1 MELKK
6 QCLKDFWA
14 WYLLPK
20 QQETYK
26 TSSIIHFGSNA
37 AAQVRFMAMSFTERY
52 GVFVDFFDEVGLE
65 LCVDRNCNDELNFT
79 CYIDWVVINIRTND
93 NYGGGGFRNS
103 RNRARIEA
111 IKKANKIYNTL

>member
-26 TSSIIHFGSNA
+26 TSSIIYFGSNA

-52 GVFVDFFDEVGLE
+52 GVFVDFFDEAGLE
-65 LCVDRNCNDELNFT
+65 LCVEREVNEELIFINYFNF
-79 CYIDWVVINIRTND
+79 VVMNVETND

-103 RNRARIEA
+103 RNGARIEA